1 MRFGVRRPSIKGRIS
16 ARTSW
21 KRYVRHSM
29 GFKAP
34 RGAGWF
40 TNPKKALYN
49 RVYNRTTVS
58 VDDLF
63 RVPKSRSRPR
73 SVELPKPTAMLN
85 DNETPQRERSVA
97 SVLVGLGL
105 TAFIMSL
112 GLQFFGVSVKWS
124 IIIPIA
130 LFFIAAFGEVIG
142 TMLQV
147 LGIIIGLIPALFI
160 GYLFLSIF
168 VFH

>member
-63 RVPKSRSRPR
+63 KVRTGSARSSRLPALPPGLMNLLPR
-73 SVELPKPTAMLN
+73 RTNGELSFEGLFGLLVVFSLPT
-85 DNETPQRERSVA
+85 
-97 SVLVGLGL
+97 LGL
-105 TAFIMSL
+105 LWL
-112 GLQFFGVSVKWS
+112 GVGVTWS
-124 IIIPIA
+124 ILIPIA
-130 LFFIAAFGEVIG
+130 LFLIVVFGEVIG

-160 GYLFLSIF
+160 GYLFLKIF
-168 VFH
+168 IIH